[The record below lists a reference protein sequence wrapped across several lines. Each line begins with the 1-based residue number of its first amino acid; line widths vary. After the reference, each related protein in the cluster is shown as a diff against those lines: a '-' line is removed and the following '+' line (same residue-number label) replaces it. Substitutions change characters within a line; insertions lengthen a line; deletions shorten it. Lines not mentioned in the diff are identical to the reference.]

1 MGKKSLEN
9 VTADLSALAAAMP
22 TQRLVAPPPVAAP
35 QSAQPELKVV
45 RPAPQKKPAVE
56 PLTQFSFSLR
66 KSLRKELTRLA
77 SDADMTMQAF
87 ILNALKAKGLA
98 VTDEDLLDRRK
109 GWKAKA
115 EIDAG

>member
-22 TQRLVAPPPVAAP
+22 TQRPVAPAPVTAPPL
-35 QSAQPELKVV
+35 QPELKVV
-45 RPAPQKKPAVE
+45 RPAPQKKPAIE

-66 KSLRKELTRLA
+66 RSLRKQLTRLA

-87 ILNALKAKGLA
+87 ILSALKAKGLA
-98 VTDEDLLDRRK
+98 VTDDDLLDRRK
-109 GWKAKA
+109 
-115 EIDAG
+115 ER

>member
-22 TQRLVAPPPVAAP
+22 TQRAAAPPPVLAP
-35 QSAQPELKVV
+35 QPLRSTA
-45 RPAPQKKPAVE
+45 QKKPPIE
-56 PLTQFSFSLR
+56 PLIQFSFSLR
-66 KSLRKELTRLA
+66 KSLRKELARLA

-87 ILNALKAKGLA
+87 ILSALKAKGLT

-109 GWKAKA
+109 
-115 EIDAG
+115 ER

>member
-22 TQRLVAPPPVAAP
+22 TQRLVAPPPMAAP

-45 RPAPQKKPAVE
+45 RPAKKPVVE

-109 GWKAKA
+109 GWKPKA
-115 EIDAG
+115 ETDAG

>member
-9 VTADLSALAAAMP
+9 VTADLAALAAAMP
-22 TQRLVAPPPVAAP
+22 TQRPVAAYP
-35 QSAQPELKVV
+35 VPAAQLSQPEFQTTQPT
-45 RPAPQKKPAVE
+45 RQKKLAIE

-66 KSLRKELTRLA
+66 KSLRKELARLA

-87 ILNALKAKGLA
+87 ILSALKAKGLT

-109 GWKAKA
+109 
-115 EIDAG
+115 ER

>member
-22 TQRLVAPPPVAAP
+22 TQRPVAPQPP
-35 QSAQPELKVV
+35 QPELKVV
-45 RPAPQKKPAVE
+45 RSTPQKKPAVE

-87 ILNALKAKGLA
+87 ILSALKAKGLA

-109 GWKAKA
+109 
-115 EIDAG
+115 ER

>member
-9 VTADLSALAAAMP
+9 VTADLAALAAAMP
-22 TQRLVAPPPVAAP
+22 TQRPVAAYP
-35 QSAQPELKVV
+35 VLAAQLSQPESQTTQLT
-45 RPAPQKKPAVE
+45 RQKKLAIE

-66 KSLRKELTRLA
+66 KSLRKELARLA

-87 ILNALKAKGLA
+87 ILSALKAKGLT

-109 GWKAKA
+109 
-115 EIDAG
+115 ER

>member
-22 TQRLVAPPPVAAP
+22 TQRPIAPAPVAAP
-35 QSAQPELKVV
+35 TPPQPELKVV
-45 RPAPQKKPAVE
+45 RPAPQKKPVE

-66 KSLRKELTRLA
+66 KSLRKQLTRLA

-87 ILNALKAKGLA
+87 ILSALKAKGLA

-109 GWKAKA
+109 
-115 EIDAG
+115 ER

>member
-22 TQRLVAPPPVAAP
+22 TQRLVAPPPMAAP

-45 RPAPQKKPAVE
+45 RPAKKPAVE
-56 PLTQFSFSLR
+56 PLAQFSFSLR

-109 GWKAKA
+109 GWKPKA
-115 EIDAG
+115 ETDAG